1 MMRRICGFRPGPHT
15 LLTEQ
20 KFPTLLSSSSRLF
33 DVFQDRSGGKGTVK
47 MIDAQAE
54 MHLRRLMQQRD
65 QLLKEAE
72 ALKNKIAGLDLAIG
86 VIGNGVASQH
96 MPTMQPR
103 IHVSE
108 TIVDLLREA
117 GETGLKAKAAI
128 EIAADRGVSLN
139 RGSVYS
145 LLNRMTRNGSVV
157 REDAR
162 YKLKEFSRRRE
173 RASIFTAEPPHLA
186 GKH

>member
-1 MMRRICGFRPGPHT
+1 
-15 LLTEQ
+15 
-20 KFPTLLSSSSRLF
+20 
-33 DVFQDRSGGKGTVK
+33 
-47 MIDAQAE
+47 MIDARAE
-54 MHLRRLMQQRD
+54 MNLRRLMQQRD

-86 VIGNGVASQH
+86 LVGDGHLAPQG
-96 MPTMQPR
+96 MPAIQPR

-108 TIVDLLREA
+108 TIVELLREA
-117 GETGLKAKAAI
+117 GEAGLKAKAAI
-128 EIAADRGVSLN
+128 EKAADRGMNLN

-145 LLNRMTRNGSVV
+145 LLNRMTRNGTVV

-162 YKLKEFSRRRE
+162 YKLKEFARRRE
-173 RASIFTAEPPHLA
+173 RPSLVVAEPPHLA